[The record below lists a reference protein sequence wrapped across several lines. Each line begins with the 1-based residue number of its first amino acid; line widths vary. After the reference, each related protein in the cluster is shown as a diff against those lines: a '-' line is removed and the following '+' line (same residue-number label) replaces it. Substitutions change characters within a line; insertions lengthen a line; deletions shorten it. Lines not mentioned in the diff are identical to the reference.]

1 MRKFFLSVVAV
12 VIMFATFATVSCQK
26 DDGIEFREQSAL
38 TLLPLDSI
46 EHIIPPGPI
55 VSVVDD
61 MALVRK
67 LENPY
72 SVVNMR
78 LAYDGMSDVFEDV
91 GLEED
96 DITTTHFYVK
106 FKPDNEEE
114 LQLLKQ
120 RYLDYDIYEY
130 PLDYEV
136 SGRVSYHDPSLPD
149 TVPTYQYMS
158 IDSLAWNTIARPE
171 NVDFEVLERLYIPD
185 EDLDIDISA
194 CTTRSGTLSYE
205 EAIELLVNESM
216 RLTGNLEDEEI
227 DGNGTMGSNDK
238 WYPSGRITAYDD
250 IVDGQ
255 VPLQGVKVRVRRWF
269 TTRNTYTDA
278 DGYFQFDKG
287 FKKKVKYSIV
297 WEGYDWDLR
306 DGYVGQAHY
315 CGPEQKGAWN
325 LEIANDTYKS
335 VRYAAMHRAVYRMF
349 NGNTYGLSRPVEHL
363 KISYFHGENEDNYM
377 SGGRYYN
384 RWCDINVQSDIWIFR
399 DVNHTAMKVH
409 EIIGVLFH
417 ELGHSAHCSI
427 DHNAYEDA
435 DRNLK
440 ESWAD
445 FVAYYLTLKEYQ
457 DMGFSRGFQQ
467 QYTLENDTSNIIY
480 LWDEPDDINRQ
491 YYAIRESN
499 YYLPIFI
506 DLYDSNNQLD
516 MYRLEPDYNESVEVY
531 LSDDD
536 ISNIP
541 ADIMEDFVFESA
553 NLLQIKNKLLAFR
566 LSNTAEE
573 NEVYNLNAITMS
585 NFFKPYTWLNN
596 FVVTP
601 MP

>member
-194 CTTRSGTLSYE
+194 CATRSGTLSYE

-297 WEGYDWDLR
+297 WEGSDWDLR

-315 CGPEQKGAWN
+315 RGPEQKGAWN

-377 SGGRYYN
+377 SGGIYYN
-384 RWCDINVQSDIWIFR
+384 RRCDINVQSDIWIFR

-457 DMGFSRGFQQ
+457 DMGFSRGFQK

>member
-130 PLDYEV
+130 PLDYEM

-194 CTTRSGTLSYE
+194 CATRSGTLSYE

-238 WYPSGRITAYDD
+238 WYPSGRITAYDN

-255 VPLQGVKVRVRRWF
+255 VPLQGVKVRARRWF
-269 TTRNTYTDA
+269 TTRKAYTDA

-287 FKKKVKYSIV
+287 FKNKVKYSIV
-297 WEGYDWDLR
+297 WEGSDWDLR
-306 DGYVGQAHY
+306 DGYIGQAIY
-315 CGPEQKGAWN
+315 EGPEKKGAWN
-325 LEIANDTYKS
+325 LEIANDGYKS
-335 VRYAAMHRAVYRMF
+335 VRYAAIHRAVYRMIK
-349 NGNTYGLSRPVEHL
+349 GETYGLSRPLSRL
-363 KISYFHGENEDNYM
+363 KISYIHKDGDDN
-377 SGGRYYN
+377 GTYYCEVGMGIF
-384 RWCDINVQSDIWIFR
+384 CDIRIFGKNGASFR
-399 DVNHTAMKVH
+399 ELH
-409 EIIGVLFH
+409 ELIATTFH
-417 ELGHSAHCSI
+417 ELGHAAHFTRQPGHYALSR
-427 DHNAYEDA
+427 
-435 DRNLK
+435 RNIQ
-440 ESWAD
+440 ESWAN
-445 FVAYYLTLKEYQ
+445 FVGYYLVMMEYQ
-457 DMGFSRGFQQ
+457 DLGFINGPFDYRSYNVGEFQLRP
-467 QYTLENDTSNIIY
+467 YFV
-480 LWDEPDDINRQ
+480 PDKIINRQ
-491 YYAIRESN
+491 LTEIKDGTFYYP
-499 YYLPIFI
+499 LFI
-506 DLYDSNNQLD
+506 DMHDLDNQYITNIEYDSNNATCQEYYPYDLIEC
-516 MYRLEPDYNESVEVY
+516 MPA
-531 LSDDD
+531 
-536 ISNIP
+536 NIL
-541 ADIMEDFVFESA
+541 EDFVYSSKTI
-553 NLLQIKNKLLAFR
+553 LDVKQKLISYYY
-566 LSNTAEE
+566 SNSDYE
-573 NEVYNLNAITMS
+573 NERYNLSISSIHSLFELYKRLEKYN
-585 NFFKPYTWLNN
+585 
-596 FVVTP
+596 
-601 MP
+601 

>member
-1 MRKFFLSVVAV
+1 MRKFFLSVVVV

-130 PLDYEV
+130 PLDYEM

-194 CTTRSGTLSYE
+194 CATRSGTLSYE

-255 VPLQGVKVRVRRWF
+255 VPLQGVKVRARRWF
-269 TTRNTYTDA
+269 TTRKAYTDA

-297 WEGYDWDLR
+297 WDGDGWNIREGQL
-306 DGYVGQAHY
+306 GQAY
-315 CGPEQKGAWN
+315 YRGPEQKGAWN
-325 LEIANDTYKS
+325 LEIANDGYKS
-335 VRYAAMHRAVYRMF
+335 VRYAAIHRAVYRYKK
-349 NGNTYGLSRPVEHL
+349 GNIYGLSRINDLFCTNICYAHKYNDGVVA
-363 KISYFHGENEDNYM
+363 D
-377 SGGRYYN
+377 YN
-384 RWCDINVQSDIWIFR
+384 REWGMSLFCDIRIFGKKDENTFR
-399 DVNHTAMKVH
+399 DIS
-409 EIIGVLFH
+409 EIIGIAYH
-417 ELGHSAHCSI
+417 ELGHAAHYTNQISRYIDSSA
-427 DHNAYEDA
+427 EL
-435 DRNLK
+435 R
-440 ESWAD
+440 ESWAS
-445 FVAYYLTLKEYQ
+445 FTGYYLTLKEYQ
-457 DMGFSRGFQQ
+457 ELGFPNGPF
-467 QYTLENDTSNIIY
+467 DV
-480 LWDEPDDINRQ
+480 LWVSDAYGYMRRVGLKPDYHLNRQ
-491 YYAIRESN
+491 LTEIVDGEE
-499 YYLPIFI
+499 YLPIFI
-506 DLYDSNNQLD
+506 DMYDNDNQHIVNVAYDDNLQSKLLLFSND
-516 MYRLEPDYNESVEVY
+516 EIHD
-531 LSDDD
+531 
-536 ISNIP
+536 IP
-541 ADIMEDFVFESA
+541 ADVIEDFVFNSNGVMETKS
-553 NLLQIKNKLLAFR
+553 KLTNFLN
-566 LSNTAEE
+566 SNTATT
-573 NEVYNLNAITMS
+573 NSQYGLTWQNILNLYTPYMDNPVIVY
-585 NFFKPYTWLNN
+585 P
-596 FVVTP
+596 
-601 MP
+601 